1 MDKFLGAL
9 GFMLANTDKIQIIW
23 YGAVLLTMLI
33 LAVLHHRL
41 KHYEREM
48 KLWKKLC
55 LIPLLIT
62 TVHYFVYVWGVDS
75 FLRRYTPMYL
85 TALLALL
92 PAMCAG
98 LKKSCKA
105 VSVITGALSVVFAAY
120 FFTSSTKPHNFT
132 RKSYTKSFHAMVR
145 EMDRSYV
152 LKEWKDIDFYA
163 LEDKYMPLVE
173 EAEQEKDPAKLAD
186 AVTMFCNE
194 LHDNHVR
201 VGADYDFEKYSSS
214 FMLRDYGFSMVQLD
228 SGEVIAVC
236 TDAAVNELG
245 INDGTVITKWDGE
258 PVLQAAEKIGDCGQP
273 VKANDEREI
282 LAELAGTGGDT
293 VKVSFIDSTG
303 REQTAELI
311 ALENE
316 HTYDDALNAFLH
328 CPEDMRELINSN
340 FSAKMLDD
348 KCGYLVLSA
357 ETTGSSIRD
366 DISFYTG
373 KSKWARELFRERLRD
388 LREQGM
394 EYLVVD
400 MRNNVGGCGP
410 IGYELCSLLSDK
422 DIYAM
427 GLGMRKNGGYKRLTT
442 QMIRSDGKFAD
453 LKVVVLTNCQCIS
466 AGDSTALCLSRLPN
480 VTLAGITDPNGSGQ
494 ITGGCCVLS
503 DDIVSVNYPIGLTLN
518 ENDEPDIDTRADR
531 ISRDPVEVRIP
542 LDYDAAMRIFRDKE
556 DHELDWAVK
565 YLENE

>member
-1 MDKFLGAL
+1 MDKFFGAL

-303 REQTAELI
+303 REQTAELT

-388 LREQGM
+388 LRDQGM

-427 GLGMRKNGGYKRLTT
+427 GLGVRKNGGYKRLTT
-442 QMIRSDGKFAD
+442 QMIRSDGEFAD

-503 DDIVSVNYPIGLTLN
+503 GGIVSVNYPIGLTLN

>member
-1 MDKFLGAL
+1 MGNFLGAIL
-9 GFMLANTDKIQIIW
+9 FTFGNSNKIHIICF
-23 YGAVLLTMLI
+23 AAIVLTMLV
-33 LAVLHHRL
+33 LAVLHHRW

-62 TVHYFVYVWGVDS
+62 TVHYFVFAASGG
-75 FLRRYTPMYL
+75 FMRYYNPMYL

-92 PAMCAG
+92 PALCG
-98 LKKSCKA
+98 EWKKSYR
-105 VSVITGALSVVFAAY
+105 VVTVITGVLTIVFGLFFCTTLSDVHSF
-120 FFTSSTKPHNFT
+120 KG
-132 RKSYTKSFHAMVR
+132 KSYTKSFHAMVR
-145 EMDRSYV
+145 AMDRRYV

-163 LEDKYMPLVE
+163 LEDKYMPMVS
-173 EAEQEKDPAKLAD
+173 EAEQEKDPAKFAD
-186 AVTMFCNE
+186 VVAMFCNE

-282 LAELAGTGGDT
+282 LAELAGTGGET

-303 REQTAELI
+303 REQNAELS

-442 QMIRSDGKFAD
+442 QMIRSDGEFAD

-466 AGDSTALCLSRLPN
+466 AGDSTAQCLSKLPN

-503 DDIVSVNYPIGLTLN
+503 GGIVSVNYPIGLTLN

-542 LDYDAAMRIFRDKE
+542 LDYDAAMKIFRDKE

>member
-1 MDKFLGAL
+1 MDKFFGAL

-273 VKANDEREI
+273 VKSNDEIEI

-427 GLGMRKNGGYKRLTT
+427 GLGVRKNGGYKRLTT
-442 QMIRSDGKFAD
+442 QMIRSDGEFAD

-503 DDIVSVNYPIGLTLN
+503 GGIVSVNYPIGLTLN

>member
-1 MDKFLGAL
+1 MKN
-9 GFMLANTDKIQIIW
+9 MKKER
-23 YGAVLLTMLI
+23 GAVSIYLTLMM
-33 LAVLHHRL
+33 AV
-41 KHYEREM
+41 
-48 KLWKKLC
+48 

-152 LKEWKDIDFYA
+152 LKEWKDIDFNA

-236 TDAAVNELG
+236 TDAAANELG
-245 INDGTVITKWDGE
+245 INDGTIITKWDGE

-282 LAELAGTGGDT
+282 LAELAGTGGET

-303 REQTAELI
+303 REQTAELST
-311 ALENE
+311 LENE

-373 KSKWARELFRERLRD
+373 KSKWARELFHERLRD

-427 GLGMRKNGGYKRLTT
+427 GLGVRKNGGYKRLTT
-442 QMIRSDGKFAD
+442 QMIRSDGEFAD

-503 DDIVSVNYPIGLTLN
+503 DGIVSVNYPIGLTLN

-565 YLENE
+565 YLEE